1 MDFFLT
7 TARLGFRCWR
17 EDDLSLAAELWGDS
31 DVMALM
37 GGPIEPD
44 RVKARL
50 AQEIERMRDIHIQY
64 WPFFLLESGQF
75 GGCAGLRPREHP
87 APTTAVPQLLHPGA
101 TEAKWLFPQERATF
115 SNSRDWVQLLWNRS
129 NGRSYQMGYHLL
141 PSFWRRGIAT
151 EAARAVIDHAFG
163 ALEVEALF
171 AAHHPLNHRSGN
183 VLLKLGFVAVGEEL
197 YPPTGLMHPTYRLL
211 RG

>member
-37 GGPIEPD
+37 GGPIAPD
-44 RVKARL
+44 GVKARL

-87 APTTAVPQLLHPGA
+87 APT
-101 TEAKWLFPQERATF
+101 
-115 SNSRDWVQLLWNRS
+115 

-163 ALEVEALF
+163 ALDVEAPF